1 MKNRLLS
8 LLVLL
13 FVSSGALLA
22 QYSPVGIWKTIDD
35 KTGEAKSHVEIF
47 EQNGK
52 FHGKVVRLLRKGPE
66 TRCENC
72 SGAKKNQLIL
82 GMMVVENLRAS
93 EGFWQGG
100 TILDPESGNEY
111 TCSVWFDRGQPD
123 ELRVRGRH
131 WSGLYRTQTWYR
143 VQ

>member
-8 LLVLL
+8 LLVFLL
-13 FVSSGALLA
+13 LSSGTLLA
-22 QYSPVGIWKTIDD
+22 QYSPLGVWKTIDD
-35 KTGEAKSHVEIF
+35 KSGEPRSHVEIF

-82 GMMVVENLRAS
+82 GMTIVENLRAT

-100 TILDPESGNEY
+100 TILDPESGSEY
-111 TCSVWFDRGQPD
+111 TCSVWFDRGQPN

>member
-13 FVSSGALLA
+13 LVSSGALLA
-22 QYSPVGIWKTIDD
+22 QYSPVGVWKTIDD
-35 KTGEAKSHVEIF
+35 KSGEPRSHVEIF

-82 GMMVVENLRAS
+82 GMTIVENLRAA

-111 TCSVWFDRGQPD
+111 TCSVWFDRGQPN

>member
-13 FVSSGALLA
+13 LVSSGTLLA
-22 QYSPVGIWKTIDD
+22 QSSPTGVWKTIDD

-82 GMMVVENLRAS
+82 GMLVVENLRLS

-100 TILDPESGNEY
+100 TIIDPESGNEY
-111 TCSVWFDRGQPD
+111 TCSVWFDRGQPN

>member
-8 LLVLL
+8 LFVLL
-13 FVSSGALLA
+13 FVSSGTLIA
-22 QYSPVGIWKTIDD
+22 QSSPIGIWKTIDD

-82 GMMVVENLRAS
+82 GMLVVENLRLS

-100 TILDPESGNEY
+100 TIIDPESGNEY
-111 TCSVWFDRGQPD
+111 TCSVWFDRGQSN